1 MDVQDLELQVPAGCE
16 ALRDHFAWLA
26 VECAF
31 VDLYAGQAFA
41 DAVIAR
47 SRDREG
53 TLRFPTLR
61 CLFTHPP

>member
-1 MDVQDLELQVPAGCE
+1 VDVQDFELPVSTGCE

-26 VECAF
+26 VERAF

-47 SRDREG
+47 SRD
-53 TLRFPTLR
+53 
-61 CLFTHPP
+61 